1 MAALL
6 HPALFYYRVSLLIK
20 NCLVECVVS
29 RETNPVM
36 LFSQNLFKPLLSHL
50 KIMKNKSLEHFSLK
64 SCIASLVSFPCE
76 TVSDIQSVGVRLNDS
91 ISCLGCVN

>member
-50 KIMKNKSLEHFSLK
+50 KIMENKTYVSPG
-64 SCIASLVSFPCE
+64 AALVKRAE
-76 TVSDIQSVGVRLNDS
+76 KQ
-91 ISCLGCVN
+91 CLQKRFYERGRKC